1 VAWFECSFVYTGAH
15 ADLECHR
22 IFLTKADDFVFWLT
36 DTTRFE
42 PALCGS
48 QAAWAVAG
56 TLTFDL
62 RGVVQ
67 LPANVISLLRA
78 IYDCG
83 KDFIEEN

>member
-1 VAWFECSFVYTGAH
+1 MT
-15 ADLECHR
+15 R
-22 IFLTKADDFVFWLT
+22 ADDFVFWLT

-48 QAAWAVAG
+48 QAAWAIAG
-56 TLTFDL
+56 TLSFDL
-62 RGVVQ
+62 EGIVT
-67 LPANVISLLRA
+67 LPLNVISLLRA